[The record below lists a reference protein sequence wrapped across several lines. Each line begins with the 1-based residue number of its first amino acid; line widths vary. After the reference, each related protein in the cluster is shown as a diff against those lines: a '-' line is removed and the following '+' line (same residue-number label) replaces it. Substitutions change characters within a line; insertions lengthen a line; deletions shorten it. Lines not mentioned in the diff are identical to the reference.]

1 MIMTK
6 YFYLV
11 ALLTALNLTA
21 TAQNNN
27 KTINITN
34 FTAYAKETKIVIDWA
49 TDGASS
55 TNYWEI
61 QRSSDRVQFA
71 AIALVL
77 GPDPRQ
83 TGDKYQAADK
93 LKDLKGLTTYYRLRH
108 VGTDGKEQLSHIIQL
123 GK

>member
-1 MIMTK
+1 MTK
-6 YFYLV
+6 FFYLV

-34 FTAYAKETKIVIDWA
+34 FTAYAKEAKIVIDWA

-61 QRSSDRVQFA
+61 QRSSDGVQFA

-93 LKDLKGLTTYYRLRH
+93 LKDLKGLPTYYRLRH